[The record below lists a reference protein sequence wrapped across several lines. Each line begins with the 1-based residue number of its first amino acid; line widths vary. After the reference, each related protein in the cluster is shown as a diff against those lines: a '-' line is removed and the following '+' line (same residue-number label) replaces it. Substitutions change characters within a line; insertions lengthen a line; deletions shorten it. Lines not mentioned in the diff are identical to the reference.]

1 MLVVRSLA
9 TGDAAYGSV
18 TRSQPALETRTN
30 PGNWGLSAIDDLIWK
45 ERSSKRTHGYALCG
59 PLQDGTAA
67 DQAVG
72 GVMAH
77 QTCNRYGP

>member
-1 MLVVRSLA
+1 MLVVRPLA

-30 PGNWGLSAIDDLIWK
+30 PGNWGLSAIDGLIWK
-45 ERSSKRTHGYALCG
+45 ERPSKRAHGYALCE

-72 GVMAH
+72 GAMAH
-77 QTCNRYGP
+77 QTCNRYGL